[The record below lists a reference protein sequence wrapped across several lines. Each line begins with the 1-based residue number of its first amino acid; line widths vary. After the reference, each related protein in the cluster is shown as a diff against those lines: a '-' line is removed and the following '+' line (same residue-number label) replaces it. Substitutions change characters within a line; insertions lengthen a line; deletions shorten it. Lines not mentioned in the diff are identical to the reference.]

1 MIDAERDH
9 LKFVLDRARWRI
21 EGLAG
26 AAEILGLHPS
36 TLRSKMRK
44 LGIARPRT
52 GETGGAADFRASRH
66 RSTVAHRPRLGPGQ
80 PAGVLNEGQN
90 GLTVAP
96 RKQLEN
102 NLTPHAWTG

>member
-9 LKFVLDRARWRI
+9 LKFVLEHARWRI

-52 GETGGAADFRASRH
+52 GEPEAPLTSRPAATGPTVTHRHGWAPASH
-66 RSTVAHRPRLGPGQ
+66 QAC
-80 PAGVLNEGQN
+80 
-90 GLTVAP
+90 
-96 RKQLEN
+96 
-102 NLTPHAWTG
+102 